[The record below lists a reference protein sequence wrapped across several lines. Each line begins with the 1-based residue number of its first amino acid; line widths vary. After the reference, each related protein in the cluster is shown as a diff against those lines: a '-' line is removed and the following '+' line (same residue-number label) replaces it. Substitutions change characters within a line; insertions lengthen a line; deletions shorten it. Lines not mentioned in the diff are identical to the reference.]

1 MQSLSRFKSRRLS
14 LKSLVLG
21 CAFGMVALLCGI
33 SLYIVETLI
42 HPQRKAR
49 FGSYTYTPF
58 ELELPAETVTFPSRD
73 GDHNV
78 DGWFIPYPGAT
89 TMILVCPGYRT
100 NKADTLGIARFL
112 WKAGHAVLVFG
123 YYGHEAEIRTPVTLG
138 YREVQDFLGAVDY
151 VKLRTP
157 NARIGVMAY
166 SMGAAIAIMC
176 STQTPEIAALV
187 ADSAFAT
194 HTGVV
199 DYNVRQVLPIPTA
212 PFLWL
217 ADHLLS
223 WRAGYH
229 FRQVEPIRDIA
240 HTSAR
245 PILIIHGGK
254 DTVVDP
260 YDAFRL
266 YAVAQEPKELWMV
279 PEADHCGAY
288 FADRPAYVEKVIA
301 FFRKHLEQ
309 QSVHP
314 YLMELIPSERTQL
327 GDDQIRRIIP
337 HYTKMPAA

>member
-1 MQSLSRFKSRRLS
+1 MQSLFKLKSRRLS
-14 LKSLVLG
+14 VKNLVLG
-21 CAFGMVALLCGI
+21 CAFGIVALLGGV
-33 SLYIVETLI
+33 SLYIVETLV

-49 FGSYTYTPF
+49 FGGYTYTPF
-58 ELELPAETVTFPSRD
+58 ELDLPAETVTFPSRD
-73 GDHNV
+73 GSHNV
-78 DGWFIPYPGAT
+78 SGWFMPYPGAT
-89 TMILVCPGYRT
+89 TTILVCPGYRT

-112 WKAGHAVLVFG
+112 WKAGHEILVFG
-123 YYGHEAEIRTPVTLG
+123 YYGHGAEVRTPVTLG
-138 YREVQDFLGAVDY
+138 YRERQDFLGAIDY

-157 NARIGVMAY
+157 STRIGVMAY

-176 STQTPEIAALV
+176 NTQTPEVAALV

-217 ADHLLS
+217 ADHLLG

-229 FRQVEPIRDIA
+229 FRQVEPLRDIA

-260 YDAFRL
+260 YDAFQL
-266 YAVAQEPKELWMV
+266 YAAAQEPKELWIV
-279 PEADHCGAY
+279 PDADHCGAY
-288 FADRPAYVEKVIA
+288 FADRPAYVEKVVT
-301 FFRKHLEQ
+301 FFKKHLEQ
-309 QSVHP
+309 QHAHP
-314 YLMELIPSERTQL
+314 YLMELILDERPQR
-327 GDDQIRRIIP
+327 GDEQIRHIIP
-337 HYTKMPAA
+337 YHARRTA